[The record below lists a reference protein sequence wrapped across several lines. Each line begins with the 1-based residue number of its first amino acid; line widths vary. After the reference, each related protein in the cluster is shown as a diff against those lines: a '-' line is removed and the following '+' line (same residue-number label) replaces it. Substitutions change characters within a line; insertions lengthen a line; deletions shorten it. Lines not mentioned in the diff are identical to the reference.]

1 MNMQEV
7 YFKVRNHLLTQGRR
21 AKIYDQCRYRA
32 PNGDKCAIGCLIP
45 DDKYDPSMEGHLISC
60 SPLIQ
65 DAIGASEDHIDFL
78 TDLQRVHDFS
88 NPSEWNERLQAVA
101 LRYKLEPIQ
110 TSHKCAIGHLLPD
123 GHPAQSHIFGVV
135 NLYSNYPEL
144 FESNTDLDFL
154 SRLQSAHD
162 APRLTNNLTGRAW
175 VESFKKRLHLIAA
188 EYKLTVPECGPVSC
202 AKPEC
207 EAC

>member
-1 MNMQEV
+1 MKITSNKQELFNHV
-7 YFKVRNHLLTQGRR
+7 YLALVAQGEP
-21 AKIYDQCRYRA
+21 AVWGVTCTY
-32 PNGDKCAIGCLIP
+32 L
-45 DDKYDPSMEGHLISC
+45 
-60 SPLIQ
+60 
-65 DAIGASEDHIDFL
+65 
-78 TDLQRVHDFS
+78 
-88 NPSEWNERLQAVA
+88 NPA
-101 LRYKLEPIQ
+101 
-110 TSHKCAIGHLLPD
+110 TGHKCAIGHLLPD

-162 APRLTNNLTGRAW
+162 APRLTNNLTGHAW
-175 VESFKKRLHLIAA
+175 VESFKKRMHLIAA

>member
-1 MNMQEV
+1 MNMQET

-21 AKIYDQCRYRA
+21 AEIYDQCCYRA
-32 PNGDKCAIGCLIP
+32 LNGDKCAIGCLIP

-110 TSHKCAIGHLLPD
+110 TSHKCAIGHLIPE
-123 GHPAQSHIFGVV
+123 GHPGQQMRSGVGT
-135 NLYSNYPEL
+135 LYDVYPEL
-144 FESNTDLDFL
+144 FEKGADVGFL
-154 SRLQSAHD
+154 TEVQVAHD
-162 APRLTNNLTGRAW
+162 RPYIGRLTGTCW
-175 VESFKKRLHLIAA
+175 VEAFKKRMRLIAA
-188 EYKLTVPECGPVSC
+188 EWKLTVPDVP
-202 AKPEC
+202 
-207 EAC
+207 